1 MRDGRLGAQPIIGPS
16 IPQPPT
22 SSKTLYSP
30 GWEVMG
36 TNQANPC
43 WSSIELA
50 GLNPLPD
57 ASQQLPDLLFCGTE
71 AAVVSHSPRFEEEG
85 AAKLGE
91 RLGCAR

>member
-36 TNQANPC
+36 TNQGNHC
-43 WSSIELA
+43 WNSIELA
-50 GLNPLPD
+50 CLNLLPD
-57 ASQQLPDLLFCGTE
+57 AAQQLTDLLF
-71 AAVVSHSPRFEEEG
+71 
-85 AAKLGE
+85 
-91 RLGCAR
+91 